1 MGVFRRTKR
10 PSRRKISSQP
20 RYDHFDTSPC
30 IFNVNRAFRKMQEKH
45 ARTILNCEIWTPE
58 KPYITVISGG
68 WIDQSG
74 FPFRVVLVMT
84 TSIPLR
90 VCQTRSEH
98 LEPQK
103 RGKTKMLERRV
114 RTTKYLV
121 FRTHE
126 NPWKQRET
134 GGWKSL
140 SCGGFRVLH
149 LRPLGQLSVY
159 VIPYFF
165 QKLLERTD
173 GKNNKIFNFRTGE
186 NPVFIGFLSGGNSQ
200 LFKKFRIVLVTTTS
214 IRLRIY

>member
-1 MGVFRRTKR
+1 MNRPKR
-10 PSRRKISSQP
+10 FSISSQP

-30 IFNVNRAFRKMQEKH
+30 IFNVNQAFGKMQEKH

-58 KPYITVISGG
+58 KPYITGISGR

-114 RTTKYLV
+114 RTAKYLV
-121 FRTHE
+121 FRTRE

-134 GGWKSL
+134 GGRKSL
-140 SCGGFRVLH
+140 SRGGFRVRTLQ
-149 LRPLGQLSVY
+149 PLGYISVY
-159 VIPYFF
+159 FCPLLTQKFF
-165 QKLLERTD
+165 GEKSRREHW
-173 GKNNKIFNFRTGE
+173 KIFDFWFWK
-186 NPVFIGFLSGGNSQ
+186 PL
-200 LFKKFRIVLVTTTS
+200 
-214 IRLRIY
+214 